1 MAALSKDAIE
11 EQDLRDPLHFA
22 MASCDADVLTLVR
35 EALAAKRAKLAFQPI
50 VTAGPQ
56 GCVAFYEGLIR
67 VMDQSGR
74 VIPAAQFMPVIEKTD
89 LERQVD
95 CVTLDLALS
104 LLRKKPNLRLSINLS
119 ARSIGDGQWRRCWGK
134 WAPIVCRVIF
144 TACRALIS
152 DGSCRICIAIMQVQK
167 SRCATQNQSLG

>member
-22 MASCDADVLTLVR
+22 MASRDADVLTLVR

-74 VIPAAQFMPVIEKTD
+74 VIPAAQFMPVIEETD
-89 LERQVD
+89 LGRQVD

-104 LLRKKPNLRLSINLS
+104 LLCKKPNLRLSINRS
-119 ARSIGDGQWRRCWGK
+119 ARSIGDGQWRRILEKGL
-134 WAPIVCRVIF
+134 AESGALGDRLIF
-144 TACRALIS
+144 EIS
-152 DGSCRICIAIMQVQK
+152 ETSVMM
-167 SRCATQNQSLG
+167 LH

>member
-1 MAALSKDAIE
+1 MAALSKDEIE

-22 MASCDADVLTLVR
+22 MASRDADVLTLVR

-74 VIPAAQFMPVIEKTD
+74 VIPAAQFMPVIEETD
-89 LERQVD
+89 LGRQVD
-95 CVTLDLALS
+95 CVTLDLALN
-104 LLRKKPNLRLSINLS
+104 LLRKNRTYGC
-119 ARSIGDGQWRRCWGK
+119 RSICLHGLSVMVNGGASWK
-134 WAPIVCRVIF
+134 K
-144 TACRALIS
+144 
-152 DGSCRICIAIMQVQK
+152 GSRKVG
-167 SRCATQNQSLG
+167 R